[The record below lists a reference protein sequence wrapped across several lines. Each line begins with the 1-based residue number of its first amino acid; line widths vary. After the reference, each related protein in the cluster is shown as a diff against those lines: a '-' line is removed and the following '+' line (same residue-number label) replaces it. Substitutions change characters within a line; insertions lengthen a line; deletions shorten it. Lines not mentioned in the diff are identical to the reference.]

1 MLWGISTLGALAV
14 GVDILLLNLKWVGIE
29 L

>member
-14 GVDILLLNLKWVGIE
+14 RVDILLLNLKWVGIE